1 MQMGKN
7 SITCF
12 QLSGKA
18 CNVNARMPVRLRGF
32 LRYNDVVRPLHRI
45 VDCQGF
51 NTVQAWF
58 FFSGFLFTS
67 AEVASITA
75 MICFHMRHLFATC
88 THLPLPSNGEDHCMV
103 GKKENLCRR
112 GVCDRIYQKRFYCE
126 LSLMLGGQINP
137 TKIPQFEHA
146 ACISENF
153 LHGSYENS
161 DLRHRK
167 IQTPWVSRKQRRP

>member
-1 MQMGKN
+1 MQMEKN

-45 VDCQGF
+45 VEVKGSIPYKPD
-51 NTVQAWF
+51 F

-88 THLPLPSNGEDHCMV
+88 THLPLPSNREDHCMV

-112 GVCDRIYQKRFYCE
+112 GVCDKIYQKRFYCE

-153 LHGSYENS
+153 LHGCYENS

-167 IQTPWVSRKQRRP
+167 IQTPWVSRKQRPP